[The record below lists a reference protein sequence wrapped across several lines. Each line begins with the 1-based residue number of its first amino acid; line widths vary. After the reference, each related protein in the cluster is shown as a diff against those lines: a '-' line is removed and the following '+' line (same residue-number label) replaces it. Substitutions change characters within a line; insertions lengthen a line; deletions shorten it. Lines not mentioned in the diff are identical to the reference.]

1 MLRKFQRKILVGVKA
16 NSWRFSLHL
25 PLCLLLLLLL
35 SLSFKYLATIFFRQ
49 DKDDS
54 SSPPPTRFS
63 SRPIGVVG
71 RGRDATFVH
80 ALTHMLSIQVTQT
93 KGDRREVDLSCRH
106 ELSIADDTR
115 PKIKLDL
122 LRSQS

>member
-35 SLSFKYLATIFFRQ
+35 SLSFKYLATIFVRQ

-54 SSPPPTRFS
+54 SFPPNKIS